1 MRAKATP
8 RSTQWSRRTHAVER
22 RTPSRASLSEVERSR
37 VEQGAGR
44 GRSALHQ
51 RLTALHAFARLIYNP
66 ACTLDLAPDSPVSP
80 TLRRRLRGLYGAAA
94 RAAGGRAGLVE
105 ERREIDVLRAC
116 SAAIDHDSARAA
128 RFNGRPGRCRAPAD
142 RAVGHVVTNDAAIDE
157 RGRAAGGRTKGGTEG
172 QHTQENV
179 VVGAVV
185 KLSDLKAGGVIA
197 FVVVVGHD
205 GARGDGA
212 YGVVGDGY
220 LVQRVIRRAGVSNHL
235 KVPGGGGRGRVGSAS
250 SENSLPS
257 AAPGLSA
264 PCCSK

>member
-94 RAAGGRAGLVE
+94 RAAGGRTGLVE

-116 SAAIDHDSARAA
+116 RAAIDHDPARAA
-128 RFNGRPGRCRAPAD
+128 RFSGRSGRPGD
-142 RAVGHVVTNDAAIDE
+142 RAAVHVEANDAAVAE
-157 RGRAAGGRTKGGTEG
+157 RGRAAEARTKGTIG

-179 VVGAVV
+179 VVGAAGV
-185 KLSDLKAGGVIA
+185 KLSDLKAGGVKA
-197 FVVVVGHD
+197 VGVVGGHD
-205 GARGDGA
+205 GA
-212 YGVVGDGY
+212 
-220 LVQRVIRRAGVSNHL
+220 S
-235 KVPGGGGRGRVGSAS
+235 GGRERTRL
-250 SENSLPS
+250 NS
-257 AAPGLSA
+257 
-264 PCCSK
+264 